1 MNIATRKLL
10 DSKGSMMKK
19 DSATIKELVEEF
31 QKQSREYHNPRED
44 VTRGKGSGNGASVDL
59 AIVMENL
66 KIWTRG

>member
-1 MNIATRKLL
+1 
-10 DSKGSMMKK
+10 MKK